1 MFRLSQFFKS
11 LNYALKGFVVVWRE
25 EQSFRVQIF
34 AALVVFIL
42 AIFFQIKIWELLV
55 LILISTAVLVLE
67 VLNSILERIVDAMKP
82 RINIFVEAIKD
93 MMAAAVLLASLSS
106 VIIGLM
112 IFAPYIRN
120 LFL

>member
-1 MFRLSQFFKS
+1 MFRISQFLKS
-11 LNYALKGFVVVWRE
+11 FRYALKGFYTIWKE

-42 AIFFQIKIWELLV
+42 AAVFKIKIWELLV

-112 IFAPYIRN
+112 IFAPYIKN
-120 LFL
+120 LFS